1 MSNVIASIELYLNRV
16 MSLIG
21 SVTIAIMI
29 AFVTVAIFAPSP
41 NGAPTAST
49 IEFPEEM
56 STADKIVA
64 SAAIAA
70 ADWKVS
76 NLKVVSIATGEVPVI
91 GTKIACVGV
100 NGRWHV
106 AGVE

>member
-16 MSLIG
+16 MSLMG
-21 SVTIAIMI
+21 NVTIAIII
-29 AFVTVAIFAPSP
+29 AIVAVAIFAPSP

-49 IEFPEEM
+49 VEFSEEM
-56 STADKIVA
+56 SAADKIVA

-70 ADWKVS
+70 ADWKVR

-91 GTKIACVGV
+91 GTKIGCVGV

-106 AGVE
+106 AEVK